1 MQNLDRIF
9 DPRLGSSGNLK
20 KTTKWNLNISLISPI
35 LKYSSSDFNNTY
47 YHILKLNIFHIDHS
61 QALQAVAILQ
71 AATNP
76 ILVYRPQRGEQ

>member
-9 DPRLGSSGNLK
+9 DPRLGSSRNLK
-20 KTTKWNLNISLISPI
+20 KQTNLNLNISFISPI
-35 LKYSSSDFNNTY
+35 LKYSSSGFNNTN
-47 YHILKLNIFHIDHS
+47 HILEQNTFLIDHS

-71 AATNP
+71 ATTYP